1 MMCATWRE
9 GEGEREREREREQ
22 KLNERETL
30 GQFQRK
36 KAPIKLSETAKPGL
50 YAHSIETATEVK
62 MY

>member
-1 MMCATWRE
+1 ME
-9 GEGEREREREREQ
+9 GEGERERERERERT
-22 KLNERETL
+22 KLKRYSRSIPKE
-30 GQFQRK
+30 